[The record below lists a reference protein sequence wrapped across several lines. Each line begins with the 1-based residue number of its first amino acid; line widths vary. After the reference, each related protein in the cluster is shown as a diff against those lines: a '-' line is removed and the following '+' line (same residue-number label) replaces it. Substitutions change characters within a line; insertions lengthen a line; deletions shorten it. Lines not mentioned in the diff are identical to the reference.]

1 MKHMETA
8 PGGQDAPGGA
18 RYDPLKAGSV
28 ACRPSACP
36 STGRR
41 RGGEASAAID
51 ARGQPRGQPGDLC
64 STTGNLTTPPVV
76 HDTRSFA
83 RAASSARMTMS
94 KRVTAM
100 SAMEAYVATH
110 GVNELFSDALTAVLQ
125 KQPRD
130 PAAFL
135 ASHFWQQRRVGFVPM
150 TTSR

>member
-1 MKHMETA
+1 MSAVLAVFTRTRHMARREALRGSFEQMKYIETA

-76 HDTRSFA
+76 HDTRSGTLWVVWG
-83 RAASSARMTMS
+83 SVSALSGCRWLIP
-94 KRVTAM
+94 VT
-100 SAMEAYVATH
+100 
-110 GVNELFSDALTAVLQ
+110 
-125 KQPRD
+125 
-130 PAAFL
+130 
-135 ASHFWQQRRVGFVPM
+135 RR
-150 TTSR
+150 